1 MQNVLNFT
9 MLLSFNFRSTSDRSG
24 KDCCGQWFV
33 GPPLR
38 ILVVLMALGGI
49 ACTLGGATMGATALA
64 GSPTSHLT
72 AGLLM
77 TGKILFQFIINF
89 YGFFCFQKKEQK
101 QQNHCVLKK
110 EKKTLQTQ
118 HEDGNSIQSLLKIY
132 KRKSLQRKL
141 LNFLFYP

>member
-1 MQNVLNFT
+1 
-9 MLLSFNFRSTSDRSG
+9 
-24 KDCCGQWFV
+24 
-33 GPPLR
+33 
-38 ILVVLMALGGI
+38 MALGGI

-89 YGFFCFQKKEQK
+89 YGFQKKK
-101 QQNHCVLKK
+101 KNNKIIVFLKFIE
-110 EKKTLQTQ
+110 EKGKTLQTQ

-141 LNFLFYP
+141 LNFLSLMIEKKNEKKIKNRKTSKSFIIFLSFLFW